1 MADHLSTV
9 QLEVLVSAES
19 SCVSRTRDASGRWD
33 SWRMDHDPSRAVTSQ
48 INGLAVLRLIRVERA
63 DDDLELVALNQG
75 GANALAEYRRV
86 LDA

>member
-1 MADHLSTV
+1 
-9 QLEVLVSAES
+9 
-19 SCVSRTRDASGRWD
+19 
-33 SWRMDHDPSRAVTSQ
+33 MDHDPSRAVTSQ